1 MTDFQDNTVN
11 PAATQALPPS
21 VPVYQQTR
29 ELVCQLIV
37 QLQAQGK
44 QRLPAERELAARVNC
59 HRLSLRDA
67 LTRLENEG
75 LIYRLNRS
83 GWYITPPRIQYNP
96 SKIISFHEY
105 VAQQGRV
112 AHTEV
117 LSLSL
122 VPAGED
128 YARVLAL
135 ASASDQVWQIERRR
149 LIDGHPVML
158 EQNVISH
165 AWCPQLDIQIASGS
179 ITGYIANQYQ
189 HHLLHS
195 DVEIESITLEEATA
209 EKIRARAG
217 ITATRLTRL
226 SLSAAG
232 NPVEFDTELWRAD
245 AVKISLRI

>member
-11 PAATQALPPS
+11 SAATQALPPS

-29 ELVCQLIV
+29 ELVCQLIA

-105 VAQQGRV
+105 VAQQG
-112 AHTEV
+112 
-117 LSLSL
+117 
-122 VPAGED
+122 
-128 YARVLAL
+128 
-135 ASASDQVWQIERRR
+135 
-149 LIDGHPVML
+149 
-158 EQNVISH
+158 
-165 AWCPQLDIQIASGS
+165 QIALIEGQRQQGCLILVQSALKS
-179 ITGYIANQYQ
+179 ATIFSLHRHAIARYQ
-189 HHLLHS
+189 TPPGCQRH
-195 DVEIESITLEEATA
+195 
-209 EKIRARAG
+209 
-217 ITATRLTRL
+217 
-226 SLSAAG
+226 
-232 NPVEFDTELWRAD
+232 
-245 AVKISLRI
+245 